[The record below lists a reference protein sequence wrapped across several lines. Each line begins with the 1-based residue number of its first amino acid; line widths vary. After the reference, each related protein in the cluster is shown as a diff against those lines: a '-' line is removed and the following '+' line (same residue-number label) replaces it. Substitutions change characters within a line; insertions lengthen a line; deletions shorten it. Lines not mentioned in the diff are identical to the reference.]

1 KGRPCR
7 IVDMSR
13 SRSGRGWK
21 VHIIGIDLFTPLRQD
36 SVQRHTEKMKVPS
49 ITHNEYTLVN
59 VFQPSHTRL
68 ASDTNLQI
76 SVTDDTLKL
85 AAFDGSI
92 RDVKAERWAQYADT
106 GSGGTIV
113 TLTRTGGEECVRVL

>member
-21 VHIIGIDLFTPLRQD
+21 VHIIGVDFFTCLRQD

-49 ITHNEYTLVN
+49 ITHNEYTLV
-59 VFQPSHTRL
+59 
-68 ASDTNLQI
+68 
-76 SVTDDTLKL
+76 
-85 AAFDGSI
+85 
-92 RDVKAERWAQYADT
+92 DV
-106 GSGGTIV
+106 
-113 TLTRTGGEECVRVL
+113 